1 MAASEE
7 RWFLPNTSVDWRSEK
22 MKVHR
27 SCDFSQLERVC
38 SVVAVAGLQVM
49 RSPLGCNVEIWAM
62 VRPSHLGRIVLMPC
76 CRNFESI
83 IRATSETTLQAGFQD
98 KRNYLCVLAGVE
110 IEKCAAIVHGMSNQR
125 SEKPDLPQH
134 KPGSPWSHSWLP
146 TTSQLHFF
154 SQCKLYLL

>member
-1 MAASEE
+1 MTSSKHFCDFCGLEIEKNESASIL
-7 RWFLPNTSVDWRSEK
+7 RFPPARMCVRSLLLK
-22 MKVHR
+22 GCR
-27 SCDFSQLERVC
+27 SCT
-38 SVVAVAGLQVM
+38 A
-49 RSPLGCNVEIWAM
+49 PLDVEIWAM
-62 VRPSHLGRIVLMPC
+62 VRPSHLGRIVLTPC

-98 KRNYLCVLAGVE
+98 KRNYLCLLAGVE

-134 KPGSPWSHSWLP
+134 KPGSPWSLSWLP

-154 SQCKLYLL
+154 SQCKLYLEQF